1 MKLIITVLLFLAIMP
16 GTEAEAKK
24 RNAKS
29 YQQIIDDQRHTLTWF
44 LERMKEEK
52 QIQEDVKLV
61 AELIF
66 WENWYTDKAKKTAYW
81 TGAVARNRVK
91 SPKFPNTYYEVIYQK
106 NPTQYSTTKYFF
118 TKELPKECYE
128 MADNIVRNGT
138 PDVPENVYYQATFS
152 QGKVWK
158 ELNGE
163 VFCYG

>member
-24 RNAKS
+24 REAKS

-52 QIQEDVKLV
+52 QIQEDVKLL
-61 AELIF
+61 AEVIY
-66 WENWYTDKAKKTAYW
+66 WENWHTDSKKLTAYW
-81 TGAVARNRVK
+81 TGAVVRNRVK
-91 SPKFPNTYYEVIYQK
+91 SKKYPNTYYDVIYEK
-106 NPTQYSTTKYFF
+106 GQYTTTKYFF
-118 TKELPKECYE
+118 TKKLPKECYE

-138 PDVPENVYYQATFS
+138 PDVPENVYYQATFY
-152 QGKVWK
+152 QGTGLWK
-158 ELNGE
+158 KLNGE